1 MTCDV
6 CVCVCVCVPRGLETT
21 VQRRR
26 SRNHMEEQLAFTL
39 LVARCKLL
47 SLRVQILVLR
57 HESRNWLVILRFRC
71 MLGKEAL
78 ARTLLFGAFE
88 ANKTIDISTNRMPFA
103 VHPSQALQHLLEEW
117 EVRWLRFARRTVH
130 CSLLIRQ

>member
-6 CVCVCVCVPRGLETT
+6 CVCAVYQGEFQETK
-21 VQRRR
+21 VQPKR

-57 HESRNWLVILRFRC
+57 HESRNWLVIL
-71 MLGKEAL
+71 
-78 ARTLLFGAFE
+78 
-88 ANKTIDISTNRMPFA
+88 
-103 VHPSQALQHLLEEW
+103 
-117 EVRWLRFARRTVH
+117 
-130 CSLLIRQ
+130 

>member
-1 MTCDV
+1 MQAPVASCPDSGSEA
-6 CVCVCVCVPRGLETT
+6 R
-21 VQRRR
+21 
-26 SRNHMEEQLAFTL
+26 EQK
-39 LVARCKLL
+39 LVGHF
-47 SLRVQILVLR
+47 V
-57 HESRNWLVILRFRC
+57 RFRC

-117 EVRWLRFARRTVH
+117 EVRWLRFAR
-130 CSLLIRQ
+130 

>member
-1 MTCDV
+1 
-6 CVCVCVCVPRGLETT
+6 
-21 VQRRR
+21 
-26 SRNHMEEQLAFTL
+26 
-39 LVARCKLL
+39 
-47 SLRVQILVLR
+47 
-57 HESRNWLVILRFRC
+57 

-117 EVRWLRFARRTVH
+117 EVRWLRFAR
-130 CSLLIRQ
+130 